1 MGKRRVMC
9 VSDMQGEECHANER
23 ANCCY
28 CLLTK
33 RSCVLE
39 KQTIQTSTA
48 IMNDLT
54 RIGDYELLE
63 KENEGYE
70 QESTQLGVECGLTS
84 LKNATELQMR
94 LY

>member
-1 MGKRRVMC
+1 M
-9 VSDMQGEECHANER
+9 
-23 ANCCY
+23 
-28 CLLTK
+28 
-33 RSCVLE
+33 LE

-70 QESTQLGVECGLTS
+70 QESTQLGVESGLMNT
-84 LKNATELQMR
+84 KHEVGIPMR

>member
-1 MGKRRVMC
+1 M
-9 VSDMQGEECHANER
+9 
-23 ANCCY
+23 
-28 CLLTK
+28 
-33 RSCVLE
+33 LE

-63 KENEGYE
+63 KENEEYE
-70 QESTQLGVECGLTS
+70 QESTQLGVESGLTNT
-84 LKNATELQMR
+84 KHAIGIPMR

>member
-23 ANCCY
+23 ENCCY

-33 RSCVLE
+33 WSCVLE
-39 KQTIQTSTA
+39 NQTIQTITA

-54 RIGDYELLE
+54 TIGDYELLE
-63 KENEGYE
+63 KQNEGYE
-70 QESTQLGVECGLTS
+70 QESSQLGVESSLTIT
-84 LKNATELQMR
+84 KHAIGIPMR

>member
-9 VSDMQGEECHANER
+9 VSDMQREECYDIER

-33 RSCVLE
+33 WSCVLE

-70 QESTQLGVECGLTS
+70 QESTQLGVESGLMNT
-84 LKNATELQMR
+84 KHAFGIPMR

>member
-1 MGKRRVMC
+1 
-9 VSDMQGEECHANER
+9 MQNLQNRYEKEGYVYLIGCDDVLQMI
-23 ANCCY
+23 

-70 QESTQLGVECGLTS
+70 QESTQLGVESGLMNT
-84 LKNATELQMR
+84 KHAVGIPMR

>member
-1 MGKRRVMC
+1 MC
-9 VSDMQGEECHANER
+9 CVDDMQGEECHANER
-23 ANCCY
+23 ANCC

-39 KQTIQTSTA
+39 NQTIHTSTA

-63 KENEGYE
+63 KQNEGCE
-70 QESTQLGVECGLTS
+70 QESTQLDVESGLMNTKHAIEV
-84 LKNATELQMR
+84 LMR

>member
-1 MGKRRVMC
+1 M
-9 VSDMQGEECHANER
+9 
-23 ANCCY
+23 
-28 CLLTK
+28 
-33 RSCVLE
+33 LE

-70 QESTQLGVECGLTS
+70 QESTQLDVESSLTS
-84 LKNATELQMR
+84 IKHATELQMR